1 MCLALY
7 IASDLKIPITAYN
20 DRIPRFYVSELG
32 NNDFLVKKQFCL
44 SHVSYVGS
52 NEGCGC
58 GFFKDGLDGEELEL
72 ALENY
77 YSLAHCVSALKLKG
91 GKVALFACWEGD
103 QGTIPKTKEKLS
115 VYELTSKEFEFKERA
130 YYDIV

>member
-20 DRIPRFYVSELG
+20 DRIPRFHVTELEK
-32 NNDFLVKKQFCL
+32 NDFLVKKQFCL
-44 SHVSYVGS
+44 PNVSYAGS

-58 GFFKDGLDGEELEL
+58 GFFKDGLEGEELEL
-72 ALENY
+72 AQENY
-77 YSLAHCVSALKLKG
+77 YSLAHCVSALKFKG

-103 QGTIPKTKEKLS
+103 QGTMPKTREKLS
-115 VYELTSKEFEFKERA
+115 VSELTSKAFEFKELA
-130 YYDIV
+130 YYEIV